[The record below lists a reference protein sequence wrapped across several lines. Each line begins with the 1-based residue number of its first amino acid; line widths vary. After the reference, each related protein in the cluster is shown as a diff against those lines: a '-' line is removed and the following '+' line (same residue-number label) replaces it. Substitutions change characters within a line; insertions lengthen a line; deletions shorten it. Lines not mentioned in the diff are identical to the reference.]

1 MLFPKV
7 LSIRS
12 RLFLM
17 VGVGSLCGM
26 LLLVT
31 ALFALHDF
39 RNDSEQTA
47 HQVERATASLLSAP
61 RRTPSRRRTGRCRT

>member
-1 MLFPKV
+1 MLIPKV

-26 LLLVT
+26 LLLVHGDLLL
-31 ALFALHDF
+31 ALLYSKAL
-39 RNDSEQTA
+39 RLTVQ
-47 HQVERATASLLSAP
+47 
-61 RRTPSRRRTGRCRT
+61 